1 MDIRTFFKVVAA
13 TALLAS
19 ACAGGKNSTSD
30 SNNLTGPSPTPNSQ
44 PTTGNLAFSTT
55 ASRGWSSIDVFVDGR
70 YIGSL
75 SRYYST
81 QNATSSC
88 TPVPDA
94 RVVATISAGT
104 HSYSARTE
112 NGASW
117 SGSDTISAGGCREVV
132 LTCSNNDC
140 SR

>member
-1 MDIRTFFKVVAA
+1 MDIRTFLKVVAA
-13 TALLAS
+13 TALLGS
-19 ACAGGKNSTSD
+19 GCAGNKNSTSD
-30 SNNLTGPSPTPNSQ
+30 SNNPTGPSPTPNPQ
-44 PTTGNLAFSTT
+44 PTTANLAFSTT
-55 ASRGWSSIDVFVDGR
+55 ASRGWSSIDVYVDGR

-81 QNATSSC
+81 QGSASSC
-88 TPVPDA
+88 TAVPDA

-112 NGASW
+112 SGASW
-117 SGSDTISAGGCREVV
+117 SGSNTISAGGCREVV